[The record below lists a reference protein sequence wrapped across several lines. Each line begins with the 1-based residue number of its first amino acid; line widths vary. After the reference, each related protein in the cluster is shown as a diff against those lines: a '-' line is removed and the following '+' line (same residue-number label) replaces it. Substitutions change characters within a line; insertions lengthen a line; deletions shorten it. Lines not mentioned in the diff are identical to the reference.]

1 VNALMPPKTRVNAL
15 MPPKMRVNALMAP
28 RNIRG
33 ASTFE
38 GQRGSVLAWHACRG
52 SPRTDSVTQ
61 HSAEIPVIGRV
72 CLNSA
77 NE

>member
-1 VNALMPPKTRVNAL
+1 MPSKTHVNAPMPSKTRVNAL
-15 MPPKMRVNALMAP
+15 MAL
-28 RNIRG
+28 RNIRS
-33 ASTFE
+33 ASTCE

-52 SPRTDSVTQ
+52 RLRTGSVTQ
-61 HSAEIPVIGRV
+61 HSAEIPVIGGV

>member
-1 VNALMPPKTRVNAL
+1 VNPL

-33 ASTFE
+33 ASTSE
-38 GQRGSVLAWHACRG
+38 GQGGSVLAWHAAACRG
-52 SPRTDSVTQ
+52 SLRTDSVTQ
-61 HSAEIPVIGRV
+61 HSAEIPATGGVR
-72 CLNSA
+72 LNSA